1 MTETGAEGQAERSD
15 GIEGANPVRDEDAFD
30 VEAVRTW
37 LAAQGRDL
45 VGEIAVQ
52 QFGGGASNLTYS
64 LRTATDDLILRR
76 PPAGRKAAGAH
87 DMGREFRV
95 QSALKEPFGL
105 VPDMV
110 AFCEDESVIGSDFY
124 VMERLD
130 GLIPRRD
137 LPSGLDLDES
147 AARDLC
153 RTFVDTLIKLHRV
166 DTTRPD
172 IAALGK
178 GSGYVERQITG
189 WSARYRNAH
198 TDDAPGFEKVMGW
211 LAERMPAD
219 VANCVIHNDFRF
231 DNVVLDPGLITGEP
245 SRVIGV
251 LDWEMATLGDPLMDL
266 GGNLAYWV
274 QPDDDEGFQ
283 LVRRQPS
290 NVAGMFTR
298 AEFVEYYC
306 AEMGL
311 SVDAEQW
318 KFYEVYGLF
327 RFAVIA
333 QQIYY
338 RFFHGQTTNEM
349 YAMFGQAVHYYEDR
363 CLRVIAGTV

>member
-1 MTETGAEGQAERSD
+1 MTA
-15 GIEGANPVRDEDAFD
+15 IEGAAEVRKEDAFD
-30 VEAVRTW
+30 LEAVRAW
-37 LAAQGRDL
+37 LATQGTEL
-45 VGEIAVQ
+45 VGDVEIQ

-64 LRTATDDLILRR
+64 LRTAEVDLILRR
-76 PPAGRKAAGAH
+76 PPVGKKAAGAH

-110 AFCEDESVIGSDFY
+110 AYCDDESVLGSDFY
-124 VMERLD
+124 VMQRLD
-130 GLIPRRD
+130 GVIPRRD
-137 LPSGLDLDES
+137 LPPGLELDES
-147 AARDLC
+147 AARELC
-153 RTFVDTLIKLHRV
+153 TTFADTLIRLHRV
-166 DTTRPD
+166 DTSIPE
-172 IAALGK
+172 IAAIGK

-189 WSARYRNAH
+189 WSTRYRNAI
-198 TDDAPGFEKVMGW
+198 TDDAPSFQGVMDW
-211 LAERMPAD
+211 LAASMPAD

-231 DNVVLDPGLITGEP
+231 DNAVLDKGILAGEP
-245 SRVIGV
+245 ARIIGV

-274 QPDDDEGFQ
+274 TPEDDEGFQ

-290 NVAGMFTR
+290 NLPGMFDR

-306 AEMGL
+306 SQKGY
-311 SVDAEQW
+311 SVTPEQW

-338 RFFHGQTTNEM
+338 RYYHGQTTNPM
-349 YAMFGQAVHYYEDR
+349 YAAFGQAMPYYEDR
-363 CLRVIAGTV
+363 CLRIIGQGA

>member
-1 MTETGAEGQAERSD
+1 MSD
-15 GIEGANPVRDEDAFD
+15 IEGASSVREEDSFDLDAVRSWLAGHGVALVGD
-30 VEAVRTW
+30 VE
-37 LAAQGRDL
+37 
-45 VGEIAVQ
+45 IQ

-64 LRTATDDLILRR
+64 LRTADQDLILRR
-76 PPAGRKAAGAH
+76 PPRGKKAAGAH
-87 DMGREFRV
+87 DMGREFRI

-110 AFCEDESVIGSDFY
+110 AFCEDESVIGSEFY
-124 VMERLD
+124 VMQRLD
-130 GLIPRRD
+130 GIIPRRD
-137 LPSGLDLDES
+137 LPPGLDLDETS
-147 AARDLC
+147 ARALNK
-153 RTFVDTLIKLHRV
+153 TFVDTLIKLHRV
-166 DTTRPD
+166 DTSIPE
-172 IAALGK
+172 IAAMGK

-189 WSARYRNAH
+189 WSGRYRNAI
-198 TDDAPGFEKVMGW
+198 TEDAPGFEKVMDW
-211 LAERMPAD
+211 LVERMPAD

-231 DNVVLDPGLITGEP
+231 DNVILSQDDPSQI
-245 SRVIGV
+245 IGV

-274 QPDDDEGFQ
+274 TPEDDEGFQ

-290 NVAGMFTR
+290 NLPGMFTR

-306 AEMGL
+306 EQMGY
-311 SVDAEQW
+311 SVTPEEW

-338 RFFHGQTTNEM
+338 RYFHGQTTNEM

-363 CLRVIAGTV
+363 CLRVIAGTL

>member
-1 MTETGAEGQAERSD
+1 MSE
-15 GIEGANPVRDEDAFD
+15 IEGASAVRSEDAFD
-30 VEAVRTW
+30 LEAVRAW
-37 LAAQGRDL
+37 LSGQGTEL
-45 VGEIAVQ
+45 VGEVEIQ

-64 LRTATDDLILRR
+64 LRTAEQDLILRR
-76 PPAGRKAAGAH
+76 PPAGKKAAGAH
-87 DMGREFRV
+87 DMGREFRI
-95 QSALKEPFGL
+95 QSALKGPFGL

-110 AFCEDESVIGSDFY
+110 AFCADESVIGSEFY
-124 VMERLD
+124 VMQRLD

-137 LPSGLDLDES
+137 LPPGLELDEA

-166 DTTRPD
+166 DTSIPE
-172 IAALGK
+172 IAAIGK

-189 WSARYRNAH
+189 WSGRYRNAL
-198 TDDAPGFEKVMGW
+198 TDDAPGFTAVMDW

-231 DNVVLDPGLITGEP
+231 DNVVLDKQDP
-245 SRVIGV
+245 SRIIGV

-274 QPDDDEGFQ
+274 TPQDDEGFQ

-290 NVAGMFTR
+290 NLPGMFDR
-298 AEFVEYYC
+298 REFVEYYC
-306 AEMGL
+306 EQMGF
-311 SVDAEQW
+311 SVSPEQW

-338 RFFHGQTTNEM
+338 RYFHGQTTNEM

-363 CLRVIAGTV
+363 CQRVIDGTV

>member
-1 MTETGAEGQAERSD
+1 MTD
-15 GIEGANPVRDEDAFD
+15 IEGAAAVREEDLFD
-30 VEAVRTW
+30 LEAVRAW
-37 LAAQGRDL
+37 LATEGVAL
-45 VGEIAVQ
+45 TGEVEVQ

-64 LRTATDDLILRR
+64 LRTAESDLILRR
-76 PPAGRKAAGAH
+76 PPRGQKAKSAH
-87 DMGREFRV
+87 DMGREFRI
-95 QSALKEPFGL
+95 QSALKQPFGL

-110 AFCEDESVIGSDFY
+110 AFCEDEAVIGSEFY
-124 VMERLD
+124 VMQRLD

-137 LPSGLDLDES
+137 LPPGLELDETG
-147 AARDLC
+147 ARDLC
-153 RTFVDTLIKLHRV
+153 RTFADTLVALHRV
-166 DTTRPD
+166 DTSLPE
-172 IAALGK
+172 IAAMGK
-178 GSGYVERQITG
+178 GTGYVERQITG
-189 WSARYRNAH
+189 WSGRYQNAR
-198 TDDAPGFEKVMGW
+198 TEDAPGFQKVMDW
-211 LAERMPAD
+211 LAARMPAD

-231 DNVVLDPGLITGEP
+231 DNVVLDHGFSTGGP
-245 SRVIGV
+245 ARIIGV

-290 NVAGMFTR
+290 NLPGMFTR

-306 AEMGL
+306 EQMADIIGTS
-311 SVDAEQW
+311 SVTPEEW

-338 RFFHGQTTNEM
+338 RYFHGQTTNEM
-349 YAMFGQAVHYYEDR
+349 YALFGQAVHYYEDR
-363 CLRVIAGTV
+363 CLRVIAGQV

>member
-1 MTETGAEGQAERSD
+1 MTE
-15 GIEGANPVRDEDAFD
+15 IEGASKVREEDAFD
-30 VEAVRTW
+30 LEAVRGW
-37 LAAQGRDL
+37 LAGHGVALTGD
-45 VGEIAVQ
+45 VEIQ

-64 LRTATDDLILRR
+64 LRTDDQDLILRR
-76 PPAGRKAAGAH
+76 PPAGKKAAGAH
-87 DMGREFRV
+87 DMGREFRI

-124 VMERLD
+124 VMQRLD
-130 GLIPRRD
+130 GIIPRRD
-137 LPSGLDLDES
+137 LPPGLELDE
-147 AARDLC
+147 AGARALNE
-153 RTFVDTLIKLHRV
+153 TFVDTLIKLHRV
-166 DTTRPD
+166 DTAIPA
-172 IAALGK
+172 IAAMGK

-189 WSARYRNAH
+189 WSTRYRNAV
-198 TDDAPGFEKVMGW
+198 TADASGFEKVMGW

-231 DNVVLDPGLITGEP
+231 DNVVLSKDDPSTI
-245 SRVIGV
+245 IGV

-274 QPDDDEGFQ
+274 TPEDDEGFQ

-290 NVAGMFTR
+290 NVPGMFDR
-298 AEFVEYYC
+298 REFVDYYC
-306 AEMGL
+306 TQMGY
-311 SVDAEQW
+311 SVDEEQW

-338 RFFHGQTTNEM
+338 RYFHGQTTNEM

-363 CLRVIAGTV
+363 CLRVIAGTI

>member
-1 MTETGAEGQAERSD
+1 
-15 GIEGANPVRDEDAFD
+15 
-30 VEAVRTW
+30 
-37 LAAQGRDL
+37 
-45 VGEIAVQ
+45 
-52 QFGGGASNLTYS
+52 
-64 LRTATDDLILRR
+64 
-76 PPAGRKAAGAH
+76 
-87 DMGREFRV
+87 MGREFRI

-110 AFCEDESVIGSDFY
+110 AFCEDESVIGSEFY
-124 VMERLD
+124 VMQRLD
-130 GLIPRRD
+130 GIIPRRD
-137 LPSGLDLDES
+137 LPPGLDLDETS
-147 AARDLC
+147 ARALNK
-153 RTFVDTLIKLHRV
+153 TFVDTLIKLHRV
-166 DTTRPD
+166 DTSIPE
-172 IAALGK
+172 IAAMGK

-189 WSARYRNAH
+189 WSGRYRNAI
-198 TDDAPGFEKVMGW
+198 TEDAPGFEKVMDW
-211 LAERMPAD
+211 LVERMPAD

-231 DNVVLDPGLITGEP
+231 DNVILSQDDPSQI
-245 SRVIGV
+245 IGV

-274 QPDDDEGFQ
+274 TPEDDEGFQ

-290 NVAGMFTR
+290 NLPGMFTR

-306 AEMGL
+306 EQMGY
-311 SVDAEQW
+311 SVTPEEW

-338 RFFHGQTTNEM
+338 RYFHGQTTNEM

-363 CLRVIAGTV
+363 CLRVIAGTL

>member
-1 MTETGAEGQAERSD
+1 M
-15 GIEGANPVRDEDAFD
+15 VREEDTFD
-30 VEAVRTW
+30 IEAVRAW
-37 LAAQGRDL
+37 LATHGVDL
-45 VGEIAVQ
+45 SGDVEIQ

-64 LRTATDDLILRR
+64 LRTADQDLILRR
-76 PPAGRKAAGAH
+76 PPQGQKAKGAH
-87 DMGREFRV
+87 DMGREFRI
-95 QSALKEPFGL
+95 QSALQEPFGL

-110 AFCEDESVIGSDFY
+110 AFCEDESVIGSEFY
-124 VMERLD
+124 VMQRLD

-137 LPSGLDLDES
+137 LPPGLELDET

-153 RTFVDTLIKLHRV
+153 RTFADTLIALHRV
-166 DTTRPD
+166 DTSLPG
-172 IAALGK
+172 IAAMGK
-178 GSGYVERQITG
+178 GTGYVERQITG
-189 WSARYRNAH
+189 WSARYRDAI
-198 TDDAPGFEKVMGW
+198 TADAPGFTKVMDW

-231 DNVVLDPGLITGEP
+231 DNVVLDKQDP
-245 SRVIGV
+245 SKIIGV

-290 NVAGMFTR
+290 NLPGMFTR

-306 AEMGL
+306 EQMGL
-311 SVDAEQW
+311 SVTPEQW

-338 RFFHGQTTNEM
+338 RYFHGQTTNEM
-349 YAMFGQAVHYYEDR
+349 YALFGQAVHYYEDR

>member
-1 MTETGAEGQAERSD
+1 MGD
-15 GIEGANPVRDEDAFD
+15 IEGASSVREEDAFD
-30 VEAVRTW
+30 LDAVRAW
-37 LAAQGRDL
+37 LATHGVDL
-45 VGEIAVQ
+45 IGEVDIQ

-64 LRTATDDLILRR
+64 LRTADQDLILRR
-76 PPAGRKAAGAH
+76 PPRGQKAKGAH

-105 VPDMV
+105 VPEMV
-110 AFCEDESVIGSDFY
+110 AFCEDESVIGSEFY
-124 VMERLD
+124 VMQRLD
-130 GLIPRRD
+130 GIIPRRD
-137 LPSGLDLDES
+137 LPPELDLGETE
-147 AARDLC
+147 ARELNK
-153 RTFVDTLIKLHRV
+153 TFVDTLIKLHRV
-166 DTTRPD
+166 DTSIPA
-172 IAALGK
+172 IAAMGK

-189 WSARYRNAH
+189 WSGRYRNAI
-198 TDDAPGFEKVMGW
+198 TDDAPAFTKVMDW

-219 VANCVIHNDFRF
+219 VANCVIHNDYRF
-231 DNVVLDPGLITGEP
+231 DNVVLDKNDP
-245 SRVIGV
+245 SRIIGV

-266 GGNLAYWV
+266 GGTLAYWV
-274 QPDDDEGFQ
+274 TPADDEGFQ

-290 NVAGMFTR
+290 NLPGMFSR

-306 AEMGL
+306 AQMGYA
-311 SVDAEQW
+311 VTPEEW

-338 RFFHGQTTNEM
+338 RYFHGQTTNEM

-363 CLRVIAGTV
+363 CLRVIDGTL

>member
-1 MTETGAEGQAERSD
+1 MADDTV
-15 GIEGANPVRDEDAFD
+15 IEGAAPVREEDAFD
-30 VEAVRTW
+30 LGAVRTW
-37 LAAQGRDL
+37 LAGQGVAL
-45 VGEIAVQ
+45 TGEVEVQ

-64 LRTATDDLILRR
+64 LRTSEHDLILRR

-87 DMGREFRV
+87 DMGREFRI

-110 AFCEDESVIGSDFY
+110 AFCDDESVIGSDFY
-124 VMERLD
+124 VMQRID
-130 GLIPRRD
+130 GIIPRRD
-137 LPSGLDLDES
+137 LPPGLQLDPP
-147 AARDLC
+147 AARALNE
-153 RTFVDTLIKLHRV
+153 TFVDTLIKLHRV
-166 DTTRPD
+166 DTSIPEV
-172 IAALGK
+172 AAMGK

-189 WSARYRNAH
+189 WSGRYRNAV

-219 VANCVIHNDFRF
+219 VANCVIHNDYRF
-231 DNVVLDPGLITGEP
+231 DNVVLSRDDP
-245 SRVIGV
+245 SRIIGV

-274 QPDDDEGFQ
+274 TPEDDEGFQ

-298 AEFVEYYC
+298 RELVEYYC
-306 AEMGL
+306 NAMGF
-311 SVDAEQW
+311 SVDEEQW

-338 RFFHGQTTNEM
+338 RYFHGQTTNEM

-363 CLRVIAGTV
+363 CLRVIAGKI

>member
-1 MTETGAEGQAERSD
+1 MVSTGSTNGE
-15 GIEGANPVRDEDAFD
+15 IEGASQVRDEDAFD
-30 VEAVRTW
+30 VEAVRGW
-37 LAAQGRDL
+37 LATQGRVLD
-45 VGEIAVQ
+45 GDIAVQ

-76 PPAGRKAAGAH
+76 PPAGKKAAGAH
-87 DMGREFRV
+87 DMGREYRI

-110 AFCEDESVIGSDFY
+110 AFCTDDAVIGSDFY

-137 LPSGLDLDES
+137 LPPGLDLDE
-147 AARDLC
+147 AAAGDLC

-172 IAALGK
+172 IAAIGK

-189 WSARYRNAH
+189 WSGRYRNAI
-198 TDDAPGFEKVMGW
+198 TEDAPSFEGVMSW

-219 VANCVIHNDFRF
+219 VANCVIHNDYRF
-231 DNVVLDPGLITGEP
+231 DNVVLDPEILNGGPARIL
-245 SRVIGV
+245 GV

-274 QPDDDEGFQ
+274 TDADDEGFQ

-290 NVAGMFTR
+290 NLPGMFDR
-298 AEFVEYYC
+298 AEFAEYYC
-306 AEMGL
+306 AQMGFRV
-311 SVDAEQW
+311 SPEEW

-338 RFFHGQTTNEM
+338 RYYHGQTTNPM
-349 YAMFGQAVHYYEDR
+349 YAAFGQAMPYYEDR
-363 CLRVIAGTV
+363 CLRIIG

>member
-1 MTETGAEGQAERSD
+1 MASTGSTSGA
-15 GIEGANPVRDEDAFD
+15 IEGASAVRAEDAFD
-30 VEAVRTW
+30 TEAVRSW
-37 LAAQGRDL
+37 LATHGVAL
-45 VGEIAVQ
+45 TGEVEVQ

-64 LRTATDDLILRR
+64 LRSADADLILRR
-76 PPAGRKAAGAH
+76 PPRGQKAKGAH

-110 AFCEDESVIGSDFY
+110 AFCEDESVIGSEFY
-124 VMERLD
+124 VMQRLD

-137 LPSGLDLDES
+137 LPAGLELDET

-153 RTFVDTLIKLHRV
+153 RTFVDTLVQLHRV
-166 DTTRPD
+166 DTSLPQ
-172 IAALGK
+172 IAAMGK
-178 GSGYVERQITG
+178 GTGYVERQITG
-189 WSARYRNAH
+189 WSTRYRNAI
-198 TDDAPGFEKVMGW
+198 TDDAPGFTKVMEW

-231 DNVVLDPGLITGEP
+231 DNVVLDRQDP
-245 SRVIGV
+245 STIIGV

-290 NVAGMFTR
+290 NLPGMFTR
-298 AEFVEYYC
+298 TEFVEYYC
-306 AEMGL
+306 EQMADIIGRS
-311 SVDAEQW
+311 SVTPEEW

-338 RFFHGQTTNEM
+338 RYFHGQTTNEM
-349 YAMFGQAVHYYEDR
+349 YALFGQAVHYYEDR
-363 CLRVIAGTV
+363 CLRVIAGKL